1 MFIKALFQSSLQE
14 IKWVKIYNYKYKNQT
29 LQYQQVGLVI
39 QNVWTVLNNKKKK
52 ILCNKGTLVRK
63 KTEKN

>member
-52 ILCNKGTLVRK
+52 FCVTR
-63 KTEKN
+63 EH